1 MTPLADLTS
10 SSAITWG
17 DLLIILAIIALL
29 VVIFGWFPRR
39 RP

>member
-1 MTPLADLTS
+1 MNLFAIES
-10 SSAITWG
+10 GSAITWG

-29 VVIFGWFPRR
+29 VVIFGWLPRR

>member
-1 MTPLADLTS
+1 MNLLAIES
-10 SSAITWG
+10 GSAITWG

-29 VVIFGWFPRR
+29 VVIFGWLPRR

>member
-1 MTPLADLTS
+1 MNLLAMTS
-10 SSAITWG
+10 GSAITWG

-29 VVIFGWFPRR
+29 VVIFGFWRR

>member
-1 MTPLADLTS
+1 MNLLAIGSDQ
-10 SSAITWG
+10 AITWG
-17 DLLIILAIIALL
+17 DLLIILGVIALL